1 MMITSP
7 IINYYKNVI
16 IFDLI
21 TKLNIIN
28 IYKIPKIKKINL
40 NITCKNKYIK
50 KEKLIYI
57 LLFLNLITNQKPF
70 LKNSKFKQKI
80 TLNMKKNK
88 VIGCKLTLQ
97 KQAINLFLEK
107 LIFFILPKIKD
118 IKFNYK
124 KIKNIFNFKIINLFN
139 FFEFKNEFFKFKD
152 LTFLTLDISI
162 QTNCENSKQLFL
174 LLNFFFF
181 NKIAKIT

>member
-1 MMITSP
+1 
-7 IINYYKNVI
+7 
-16 IFDLI
+16 
-21 TKLNIIN
+21 
-28 IYKIPKIKKINL
+28 
-40 NITCKNKYIK
+40 
-50 KEKLIYI
+50 
-57 LLFLNLITNQKPF
+57 
-70 LKNSKFKQKI
+70 
-80 TLNMKKNK
+80 MKKNK